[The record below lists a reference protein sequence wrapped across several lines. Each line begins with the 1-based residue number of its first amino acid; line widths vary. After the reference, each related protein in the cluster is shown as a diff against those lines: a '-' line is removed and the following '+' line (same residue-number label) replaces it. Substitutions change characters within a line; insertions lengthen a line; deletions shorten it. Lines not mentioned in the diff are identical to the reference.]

1 MSIVLS
7 SKQMQALDQKTI
19 VDFGLPALLLMENAG
34 KGCADFLQ
42 ARFPEAIQGHIV
54 ILHGSGNNSGDG
66 FVIARWLHEAGHK
79 VSLLQLHEG
88 VFSPESLVN
97 YQLCKNLSIP
107 DWKWQ
112 DDPELA
118 AHLLDGT
125 SLIIDTVFGIGFRG
139 ELPAEVAAAF
149 IICNRSKAIRIAI
162 DIPSGI
168 NADTGIAAKNA
179 LCAHHTLAIHALKTG
194 HILHAGKRNSGFV
207 HIIPI
212 GIPAMYHHE
221 LNCQELV
228 TRDNCIYPHRDPQ
241 AHKGSFGRVF
251 IIGGSP
257 GFSGSVA
264 LASQAAL
271 RSGAG
276 YVYLVSRNELELH
289 YASLTPEIMF
299 RSLPHITNIPEFDL
313 ETYTD
318 FLKPASAILIGPG
331 LGLDE
336 YALSVLDL
344 VLSCAKAP
352 IVIDAD
358 AITLISQNPE
368 LLKHLKRDNI
378 LLTPHPGE
386 FARISGISMDQLKK
400 DTPATL
406 QEFCLKTSAK
416 VLLKGDTSIY
426 CDSQRLLFSTSGND
440 GLATGGSGDVLG
452 GIIASFLAQGMEPG
466 SASIN
471 ASYLMGST
479 AEKLSLQRATP
490 SIIPSDIIA
499 NLFVT

>member
-313 ETYTD
+313 ETYAD
-318 FLKPASAILIGPG
+318 FLKPTSAILIGPG

-344 VLSCAKAP
+344 VGNHFIGKGQRLR
-352 IVIDAD
+352 IVFLIDFGKEMTSLGLVQLQSL
-358 AITLISQNPE
+358 TLIESTAQIHIRGNSDRTQQRGYRK
-368 LLKHLKRDNI
+368 LAALIDMHKHHIVDIDIK
-378 LLTPHPGE
+378 
-386 FARISGISMDQLKK
+386 F
-400 DTPATL
+400 
-406 QEFCLKTSAK
+406 
-416 VLLKGDTSIY
+416 
-426 CDSQRLLFSTSGND
+426 
-440 GLATGGSGDVLG
+440 
-452 GIIASFLAQGMEPG
+452 EPG
-466 SASIN
+466 
-471 ASYLMGST
+471 T
-479 AEKLSLQRATP
+479 
-490 SIIPSDIIA
+490 IIG
-499 NLFVT
+499 NHFG